1 VRAGKGPG
9 RPAFTEGTA
18 RTGVFAIRL
27 SDDERAAIE
36 AAAEREGKPVS
47 QWARDVLL
55 LVARK

>member
-1 VRAGKGPG
+1 
-9 RPAFTEGTA
+9 
-18 RTGVFAIRL
+18 VFAIRL